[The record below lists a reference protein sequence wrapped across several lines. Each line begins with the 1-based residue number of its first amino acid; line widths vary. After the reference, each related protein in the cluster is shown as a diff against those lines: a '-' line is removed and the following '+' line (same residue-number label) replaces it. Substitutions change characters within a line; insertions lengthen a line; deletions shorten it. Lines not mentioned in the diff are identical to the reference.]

1 MMDKTTTALP
11 KPNTK
16 RNTGERKPITLH
28 YVSRRDLIDGRTT
41 FAICGEYM
49 DHVDMGK
56 TEQGK
61 SGSYVVYPMCD
72 MEHDRLMQDPK
83 GWAEHHY
90 YGDSG
95 DPMREAI
102 RAVSLTELEHA
113 DVTIPEAAMKAG
125 LDPKELRDH
134 IMAGVITLSEMAELS
149 DAVGTTPL
157 LFIRKV
163 ELSQD
168 RRENLKSK

>member
-1 MMDKTTTALP
+1 MDKTTTALP

-16 RNTGERKPITLH
+16 RNTGERKPIVMH
-28 YVSRRDLIDGRTT
+28 YVYRKDVVDGRAT
-41 FAICGEYM
+41 FAACGEYM
-49 DHVDMGK
+49 NHVDMGK
-56 TEQGK
+56 AEQGK
-61 SGSYVVYPMCD
+61 SGSYVVCPMCD

-83 GWAEHHY
+83 GWAEHRY

-95 DPMREAI
+95 DPLREAI

-134 IMAGVITLSEMAELS
+134 IMAGVITLSEMAALA

-168 RRENLKSK
+168 RRESLKSK

>member
-16 RNTGERKPITLH
+16 RNTGERKPITIH
-28 YVSRRDLIDGRTT
+28 YISRRDMIDGRAT
-41 FAICGEYM
+41 FAACGEYM
-49 DHVDMGK
+49 PYVDMGK

-61 SGSYVVYPMCD
+61 SGSCVVCPMCD

-95 DPMREAI
+95 DHMREAI

-125 LDPKELRDH
+125 LDPEGLRDH
-134 IMAGVITLSEMAELS
+134 IMAGVITLSEVAALA
-149 DAVGTTPL
+149 DAVGITPS

-168 RRENLKSK
+168 RRESLKSK

>member
-1 MMDKTTTALP
+1 MDKTTTALP

-16 RNTGERKPITLH
+16 RNTGERKPITIH
-28 YVSRRDLIDGRTT
+28 YISRRDMIDGRAT
-41 FAICGEYM
+41 FAACGEYM
-49 DHVDMGK
+49 PYVDMGK

-61 SGSYVVYPMCD
+61 SGSCVVCPMCD

-102 RAVSLTELEHA
+102 RAVSLTELKHA

-125 LDPKELRDH
+125 LDPERLRDH
-134 IMAGVITLSEMAELS
+134 IMAGVITLGEMLALSEAVEVTS
-149 DAVGTTPL
+149 STFIIKVDAL
-157 LFIRKV
+157 RD
-163 ELSQD
+163 E
-168 RRENLKSK
+168 RESLKSE

>member
-1 MMDKTTTALP
+1 MDKTTTALP

-61 SGSYVVYPMCD
+61 SGSYVVCPMCD

-113 DVTIPEAAMKAG
+113 
-125 LDPKELRDH
+125 
-134 IMAGVITLSEMAELS
+134 
-149 DAVGTTPL
+149 
-157 LFIRKV
+157 
-163 ELSQD
+163 
-168 RRENLKSK
+168 